1 MDTTKACTL
10 IGGCVLIAGFYFGY
24 KAIEN
29 NNDKAKFLAQ
39 NEKFLAQNETI
50 NKTVSA
56 FQETVIAALNTSKF
70 QIDKATIGNTELNKK
85 EIEKISEIIKN
96 KGIFV
101 MISNSNSA
109 STKGCILQGK
119 WA

>member
-1 MDTTKACTL
+1 VDLYAFILSQYL
-10 IGGCVLIAGFYFGY
+10 ICDSIYRLDLNQYHQVLTPESSMYNGI
-24 KAIEN
+24 
-29 NNDKAKFLAQ
+29 
-39 NEKFLAQNETI
+39 
-50 NKTVSA
+50 
-56 FQETVIAALNTSKF
+56 
-70 QIDKATIGNTELNKK
+70 TELNKK
-85 EIEKISEIIKN
+85 EIEEISEIIKN